1 MSGVVSG
8 VGERVD
14 EGWFKGKKK
23 IRERKGEVD
32 KVGGGMRKE
41 NRI

>member
-8 VGERVD
+8 VGGGVD
-14 EGWFKGKKK
+14 EGWWKGKKK

-32 KVGGGMRKE
+32 KVGGGVKKE